1 MSEHV
6 VDLNEVMERVQDDK
20 ELLLELFE
28 IFANDYAQKTQILKS
43 AVKDKNFEVIKD
55 VIHSIKGA
63 AGNISAKMVHGL
75 CANIEQLCLKQD
87 IVAVQAA
94 IPVLDGY
101 FKDLQVRVE
110 QIKKEFEEK
119 G

>member
-1 MSEHV
+1 MSEQV

-28 IFANDYAQKTQILKS
+28 IFANDYIKKVQTLKT

-63 AGNISAKMVHGL
+63 AGNISAKLVHGV
-75 CANIEQLCLKQD
+75 CSTIEQQSVQKD
-87 IVAVQAA
+87 IAA
-94 IPVLDGY
+94 IEGALPILDGH

-110 QIKKEFEEK
+110 QIKKEFES
-119 G
+119 